1 MLGVSRRCSHTGIEI
16 AAWLAL
22 TCIAAFG
29 QSTANQGSSAQPSTG
44 ESSLAQPSSGTPS
57 SGQSLG
63 DIARENKRKKETEAS
78 PATPPKVI
86 TNADLPKNPAGYIAP
101 NEDEDRDS
109 AASKPNAKAE
119 KATAAHRAADQRA
132 AAWWRMRIAAQKTV
146 VANLEGQAEQLRTAI
161 RYTNQNN
168 YQPTDAQGNY
178 SGLAYNRTEA
188 WQNAR
193 LLQLER
199 QIQQH
204 TRQLEDLQDRARH
217 AGMESAVYDP

>member
-86 TNADLPKNPAGYIAP
+86 TNADLPKNPAGYTGPPA
-101 NEDEDRDS
+101 DEEQNGTS
-109 AASKPNAKAE
+109 SPEHPKANNKAAAQRS
-119 KATAAHRAADQRA
+119 ADQRA
-132 AAWWRMRIAAQKTV
+132 AAWWRMRIAAQKAV
-146 VANLEGQAEQLRTAI
+146 LANLKGQADQLRTAI

-193 LLQLER
+193 LRQLER
-199 QIQQH
+199 QIQRQ

>member
-1 MLGVSRRCSHTGIEI
+1 MLGVSFRRCQTGINI
-16 AAWLAL
+16 AVLLLL
-22 TCIAAFG
+22 TCIAAFS
-29 QSTANQGSSAQPSTG
+29 QSTANQGPSTQPSSG
-44 ESSLAQPSSGTPS
+44 ESSLAQPASRTPS

-86 TNADLPKNPAGYIAP
+86 TNADLPKNPDGYIAP

-109 AASKPNAKAE
+109 AASKPNARAE
-119 KATAAHRAADQRA
+119 NATGAHRVANQRA
-132 AAWWRMRIAAQKTV
+132 AAWWRMRIAAQKTI
-146 VANLEGQAEQLRTAI
+146 VANLEGQADQLRSAI
-161 RYTNQNN
+161 RFTNQNN

-193 LLQLER
+193 LRQLAR
-199 QIQQH
+199 QIQRQ